1 MFCQKCGKEV
11 TGNFCENCGTAVNT
25 SQPVPQPETQTEVQP
40 PVQQPY
46 APQAT
51 PTELP
56 KKVKQ
61 PIYKKWWFWVIIV
74 FALIIVIASFGGG
87 DDTDGDAS
95 TSISKDAVT
104 QSADTTNDRT
114 KVTVVDFSAMSET
127 EIEKWAETNNVRCVV
142 TTIYSDTVPAGNI
155 IEQSEQANSTV
166 SEGDIIYVKFSK
178 GKKPSVEY
186 QNALIKA
193 ESYSKTMHMSKKGIY
208 DQLTSE
214 YGEGFSADAAQ
225 YAIDNLQ
232 TDYKANA
239 LAKAKSYQ
247 ENMHMSKN
255 AIYEQLISEYGEQ
268 FTKEEAQYAI
278 DHLND

>member
-1 MFCQKCGKEV
+1 MYCQ
-11 TGNFCENCGTAVNT
+11 NCGTEMWYKNGQTVCPKCGAVA
-25 SQPVPQPETQTEVQP
+25 SPDS
-40 PVQQPY
+40 QQPTT
-46 APQAT
+46 QQQT
-51 PTELP
+51 PTATQNP
-56 KKVKQ
+56 F
-61 PIYKKWWFWVIIV
+61 YKKWWFWVIIAIV
-74 FALIIVIASFGGG
+74 LLLAIIGFSNGG
-87 DDTDGDAS
+87 DTSDDISNTSKVAITQTSGETNS
-95 TSISKDAVT
+95 TSEK
-104 QSADTTNDRT
+104 T

-186 QNALIKA
+186 QNALVKA

-232 TDYKANA
+232 ADYKANA